1 MQINVKSNIKDY
13 SIDFY
18 DNFDFLSDF
27 SSIKEK
33 FFIVDKNVWEYYSE
47 TLLKYISEE
56 QLYILPISEDRK
68 NLDTVQTLYKILAQK
83 AAKKNITLISIGGGI
98 TQDITGFLASTLYR
112 GINWIYIPSTL
123 LSQADSCLGSKTSL
137 NVESYK
143 NIIGTFYPP
152 TKIYLCCNFIQTLPT
167 YDFYSGMGEVV
178 KLFLMGGIDKTEELK
193 GIMKEGLDKMNAE
206 SIKKIVFSCLQIK
219 HSYIADDEFDTGK
232 RNLLNYGHCFGHALE
247 TSSHYEI
254 PHGQAVLIGIIFA
267 NSIAQKRGLLS
278 IENHNNILQELIV
291 NNLNAS
297 IEESFFDIEILYA
310 AMKMDKK
317 RVGNEL
323 PLIILKDNFELE
335 KITDL
340 SYDDLHQGIF
350 SLIALLKSYK
360 KITN

>member
-1 MQINVKSNIKDY
+1 
-13 SIDFY
+13 
-18 DNFDFLSDF
+18 
-27 SSIKEK
+27 
-33 FFIVDKNVWEYYSE
+33 
-47 TLLKYISEE
+47 
-56 QLYILPISEDRK
+56 
-68 NLDTVQTLYKILAQK
+68 
-83 AAKKNITLISIGGGI
+83 
-98 TQDITGFLASTLYR
+98 
-112 GINWIYIPSTL
+112 
-123 LSQADSCLGSKTSL
+123 
-137 NVESYK
+137 
-143 NIIGTFYPP
+143 
-152 TKIYLCCNFIQTLPT
+152 
-167 YDFYSGMGEVV
+167 MGEVV
-178 KLFLMGGIDKTEELK
+178 KLYLMGGIDKTEELK

-360 KITN
+360 KIIN

>member
-123 LSQADSCLGSKTSL
+123 LSQADSCLGSAETRRL
-137 NVESYK
+137 RR
-143 NIIGTFYPP
+143 
-152 TKIYLCCNFIQTLPT
+152 
-167 YDFYSGMGEVV
+167 
-178 KLFLMGGIDKTEELK
+178 EELRQRSRK
-193 GIMKEGLDKMNAE
+193 GYNV
-206 SIKKIVFSCLQIK
+206 VFTFQRIPLPS
-219 HSYIADDEFDTGK
+219 HTV
-232 RNLLNYGHCFGHALE
+232 
-247 TSSHYEI
+247 SSS
-254 PHGQAVLIGIIFA
+254 P
-267 NSIAQKRGLLS
+267 R
-278 IENHNNILQELIV
+278 
-291 NNLNAS
+291 
-297 IEESFFDIEILYA
+297 
-310 AMKMDKK
+310 
-317 RVGNEL
+317 
-323 PLIILKDNFELE
+323 
-335 KITDL
+335 
-340 SYDDLHQGIF
+340 
-350 SLIALLKSYK
+350 
-360 KITN
+360 